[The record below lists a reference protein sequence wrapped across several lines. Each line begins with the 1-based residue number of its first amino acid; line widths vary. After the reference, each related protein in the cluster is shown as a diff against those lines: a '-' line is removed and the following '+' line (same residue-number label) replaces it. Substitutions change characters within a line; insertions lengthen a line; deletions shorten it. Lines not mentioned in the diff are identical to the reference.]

1 MANVKK
7 SALVLYSAADMY
19 ALVADIEAYP
29 QFLPWCRSTHILSRT
44 EDEVRATIE
53 MAKGGVHKSFTTCN
67 RMQKH
72 KMIDIRLL
80 EGPFKRLE
88 GYWRFEALRA
98 NASKVSLDMEFEFAN
113 PLVRM
118 AIEPI
123 FKQIANSLVDAF
135 CKRAV
140 DLYGARSL

>member
-1 MANVKK
+1 MATVKK
-7 SALVLYSAADMY
+7 SALVLYSAAEMY
-19 ALVADIEAYP
+19 ALVEDIEAYP
-29 QFLPWCRSTHILSRT
+29 RFLPWCRSTQILSRN

-53 MAKGGVHKSFTTCN
+53 MVKGGVHKSFTTCN
-67 RMQKH
+67 RMQNH

-88 GYWRFEALRA
+88 GYWRFEPLRA
-98 NASKVSLDMEFEFAN
+98 NASKVSLDMEFEFSN
-113 PLVRM
+113 HLLRM
-118 AIEPI
+118 AIEPV

-140 DLYGARSL
+140 DVYGKR

>member
-1 MANVKK
+1 MATVKK

-19 ALVADIEAYP
+19 SLVNDIEAYP
-29 QFLPWCRSTHILSRT
+29 RFLPWCRSSRILRHT

-53 MAKGGVHKSFTTCN
+53 MAKGRVHKSFTTIN

-80 EGPFKRLE
+80 EGPFQRLE
-88 GYWRFEALRA
+88 GYWRFEPLRA
-98 NASKVSLDMEFEFAN
+98 DASKVSLDMEFEFSSHLLRIA
-113 PLVRM
+113 V
-118 AIEPI
+118 EPV

-140 DLYGARSL
+140 DVYGQR